1 MTLFDITAAGAGAWR
16 AQELRAGD
24 IPALQRFFERNPA
37 YFLAVT
43 GQPPRTDEAHQ
54 EFHDLPPP
62 GMTCGGRRLLQFV
75 DERGEMVGMASLLSD
90 FLAPG
95 VWHIGLF
102 IVGSDLHGRGVAPAL
117 YRALEAWMAGQ
128 GALWIRLGA
137 VVGNDKAERFW
148 RRCGYVEVRQRAGV
162 AMGLLTN
169 ALFVFVKALSG
180 GSVAQYLERVP
191 RDRPEPTPQ

>member
-1 MTLFDITAAGAGAWR
+1 MTLFDTPAGDAGAFH

-43 GQPPRTDEAHQ
+43 GQPPRTDEARQ
-54 EFHDLPPP
+54 EFHDLPPR
-62 GMTCGGRRLLQFV
+62 GMTYGGRWLLQFV
-75 DERGEMVGMASLLSD
+75 DARDEMVGMGSLLSD

-102 IVGSDLHGRGVAPAL
+102 IIAIELHGRGVAPAL

-128 GALWIRLGA
+128 GAQWIRLGA

-148 RRCGYVEVRQRAGV
+148 RRQGYVEVRQRTGV

-169 ALFVFVKALSG
+169 TLFVFVKPLCD